1 MSVSAN
7 SSESPD
13 ERAGRVLTWWHP
25 LLARM
30 LEWVLSEAY
39 EVVGELHVGRM
50 PLRLDVVMLR
60 RISGR
65 LSEEALREL
74 PILASR
80 LNLLTLIEFKS
91 PTDSL
96 QTGDL
101 DHFYGLAHHFRG
113 QQRPIPLRSDLT
125 LIILAPQISAQFR
138 EDIARSRLSLQEHDP
153 GVHSLEDAFFE
164 TWVIETDRIAGAREP
179 ILTLFSRVFLQN
191 ARRIIDE
198 WKQTGYGDV
207 LYYVLQQI
215 HQFQRSGE
223 AFSLRYQG
231 SELMSQ
237 TLEELKAAVIAELPV
252 KDRLR
257 GLSPEDIVKELSPE
271 DRLRGLSLEEILNTL
286 DDDELRR
293 LADLASQ
300 KQPPPKSDA

>member
-1 MSVSAN
+1 
-7 SSESPD
+7 
-13 ERAGRVLTWWHP
+13 VL
-25 LLARM
+25 
-30 LEWVLSEAY
+30 
-39 EVVGELHVGRM
+39 
-50 PLRLDVVMLR
+50 LR
-60 RISGR
+60 RIGGK
-65 LSEEALREL
+65 LSEQALREL
-74 PILASR
+74 PVLASL
-80 LNLLTLIEFKS
+80 LNLLTLIEFKG

-113 QQRPIPLRSDLT
+113 QQRPIPLRSELT
-125 LIILAPQISAQFR
+125 LIILAPQINSQFR
-138 EDIARSRLSLQEHDP
+138 EDVARSGLAVQEHDP
-153 GVHSLEDAFFE
+153 GVHSLEGGFFE
-164 TWVIETDRIAGAREP
+164 TWVVETDRIAGAREP
-179 ILTLFSRVFLQN
+179 ILTLFSRVFLQS

-237 TLEELKAAVIAELPV
+237 TFEELKAAVIAELPV

-257 GLSPEDIVKELSPE
+257 GLSPEDILQELSPEDRLRGLSPEDILKELSPE
-271 DRLRGLSLEEILNTL
+271 DRLRGLSPEDILKELSPEDRLRGLSPEDILQELSPEDRLRGLTPEEILTNL
-286 DDDELRR
+286 SDDGRRR
-293 LADLASQ
+293 LIDWISKNQ
-300 KQPPPKSDA
+300 PPKSGA